1 MECGWIAFQKATF
14 FPISFSFSDVI
25 LSYWNQQVTHICSAN
40 DTFAVQTQLPRHKI
54 WTQKICWKQIVSS
67 KNENIIS
74 DHPVQSEQNK
84 PKVCSEIMSIDVDDV
99 FKYLWYEHF
108 FAYYLLRSQPCNLY
122 AASNTVISPD
132 FTMWKFYEKPQLRTV
147 SGDLPETLR
156 KLCLSKKLFTPENLV
171 KLRYFTEC

>member
-1 MECGWIAFQKATF
+1 MQMTETMKEKWNIYSLLDF
-14 FPISFSFSDVI
+14 
-25 LSYWNQQVTHICSAN
+25 LSKIIYV
-40 DTFAVQTQLPRHKI
+40 VGKKTQLLRHKI
-54 WTQKICWKQIVSS
+54 WTQKICWKQIISG
-67 KNENIIS
+67 KNENIIR

-84 PKVCSEIMSIDVDDV
+84 PKVCNKIMSIDVDDV

-108 FAYYLLRSQPCNLY
+108 LAYYLLRSQPCNGY

-132 FTMWKFYEKPQLRTV
+132 FTVWKFCEKTQFHTV

-156 KLCLSKKLFTPENLV
+156 KICLFKKIFTPENLV